1 LNRTKW
7 FGFSQNIIYINR
19 SFLCPSGVS
28 PDGLDLHWIPP
39 SERLPLPGSRQVLQA
54 GRDHAGMTIPVLKS
68 LYNPLILTI
77 SLLFFRHMKN
87 SVKKLKHSLSI
98 IPLEKMMLNE
108 ASEQA
113 FRKIYLSGL
122 LLKLFMIMKTSA
134 YEKQRQKTKALSVK
148 NENTV

>member
-1 LNRTKW
+1 V
-7 FGFSQNIIYINR
+7 FSHSLYFLGTPLLAKLCFAFL
-19 SFLCPSGVS
+19 SPSLSLCPSGVS

-77 SLLFFRHMKN
+77 FSFL
-87 SVKKLKHSLSI
+87 
-98 IPLEKMMLNE
+98 
-108 ASEQA
+108 
-113 FRKIYLSGL
+113 
-122 LLKLFMIMKTSA
+122 SA